1 MRKFFTVGLP
11 VFVMIAVALVCI
23 GIYMFFTNKL
33 PNLNDKKEIV
43 VQNEDNIILS
53 KNELPRLDAAVNLQP
68 LMTAVAKNFT
78 QDSSVSDSTFNYSDT
93 DEAYKK
99 IINGEVDIVFG
110 TYPTD
115 DIIAMAKSRGIEFDI
130 IPIAKEG
137 LVFFVNSANP
147 IDSLHISDIQA
158 IYNGQVLNW
167 SQFGGEDAKIKAIQK
182 NDNSLTQ
189 KAMISLV
196 MDNLKMIEPSIDTIY
211 DKTFGEINDVIS
223 NYDNS
228 ENSIGYSF
236 YYDAQVMY
244 DFDEKIDNTVKL
256 IKINDIEPNY
266 ENIHNGIYPL
276 YTNYYLVK
284 NKESN
289 YENVQLFVNSMNS
302 ERGKEVVKE
311 AGYIDD

>member
-33 PNLNDKKEIV
+33 PNLNDKKEIA

-68 LMTAVAKNFT
+68 LMTSVAKDFT

-115 DIIAMAKSRGIEFDI
+115 DIIAMARVKGIELDI

-137 LVFFVNSANP
+137 LVFLVNSSNS
-147 IDSLHISDIQA
+147 IDSLNLSDIQA
-158 IYNGQVLNW
+158 MYTGQVLNW
-167 SQFGGEDAKIKAIQK
+167 SQFGGIDAEIRAFQR
-182 NDNSLTQ
+182 NDNSFAQ
-189 KAMISLV
+189 KAMVSLV
-196 MDNLKMIEPSIDTIY
+196 MNGLQMMEPIKDVIY

-228 ENSIGYSF
+228 ENAIGYSF

-244 DFDEKIDNTVKL
+244 DFDEKIDNNVKL

-266 ENIHNGIYPL
+266 ENIRNGSYPL

-284 NKESN
+284 NKENN
-289 YENVQLFVNSMNS
+289 YENVQLFVDAMTSD
-302 ERGKEVVKE
+302 RGKNAIKE
-311 AGYIDD
+311 AGYIDN